1 MNYGRIHFLINIE
14 LCMDYDFDLIVIGAG
29 SGGVRSARIAAS
41 YGKKVAI
48 FEAAEVGGT
57 CVIRGCVPKKL
68 LVYASSFVKTFKA
81 ASAFGW
87 DVGHPQF
94 NWQRLIANKDEEIN
108 RLNKIY
114 LSLLNNS
121 GVELIPYR
129 ARFVNK
135 NTVIANAKE
144 YTAAKVLIATGSTP
158 FYPDIKGIEYA
169 VSSNE
174 ALSLQQ
180 LPKQMTIMGAGYIA
194 VEFASIFN
202 ALGVKVNLIYRGDK
216 LLRGFDEDVR
226 NFAQEAFIK
235 NGINVILNSNV
246 VEIKKDNKQFEVL
259 MDSDICLTNQ
269 EVILC
274 ATGRIA
280 NTDNLGLE
288 NLHVNLKYNGQL
300 QVDSE
305 QNCGPDSVFAV
316 GDVCNNDNLTPVAIK
331 EGHLLMDRWYGDGNT
346 FIEYDYL
353 PSTVFSQPEIG
364 SCGYTQEQAMEHFG
378 EVKVFT
384 STFRAMKYAMTDIQD
399 QTFMKL
405 IVAKETDLVVG
416 CHIVG
421 ADAGEIVQGF
431 AVAIKQGITKEKLN
445 QCIGIHPTSAEELV
459 TMK

>member
-1 MNYGRIHFLINIE
+1 ME
-14 LCMDYDFDLIVIGAG
+14 CDFDLLVIGAG

-48 FEAAEVGGT
+48 FEDSEVGGT

-87 DVGHPQF
+87 DVGQPQF
-94 NWQRLIANKDEEIN
+94 NWQKLIANKDEEIN

-114 LSLLNNS
+114 HSLLDNS
-121 GVELIPYR
+121 GVKLIPYH
-129 ARFVNK
+129 ARFVDK
-135 NTVIANAKE
+135 NTVIANGKE
-144 YTAAKVLIATGSTP
+144 YTAEKILIATGSTP

-174 ALSLQQ
+174 ALSLEQ
-180 LPKQMTIMGAGYIA
+180 LPKEITIMGAGYIA

-202 ALGVKVNLIYRGDK
+202 SLGVKVNLVYRGDK

-226 NFAQEAFIK
+226 NFAQDAFIK
-235 NGINVILNSNV
+235 NGMNVILNSNII
-246 VEIKKDNKQFEVL
+246 EIKKDDKQFEVL
-259 MDSDICLTNQ
+259 MDSDICLKKQ
-269 EVILC
+269 DVILC

-280 NTDNLGLE
+280 NTHNLGLE
-288 NLHVNLKYNGQL
+288 NLKVNRKYNGQI

-331 EGHLLMDRWYGDGNT
+331 EGNLLMDRWYGNGNT
-346 FIEYDYL
+346 YIEYDYL

-364 SCGYTQEQAMEHFG
+364 SCGFTQELAQEHFG
-378 EVKVFT
+378 EVVSYK

-405 IVAKETDLVVG
+405 IVAKDTDLVVG

-421 ADAGEIVQGF
+421 ADAGETIQGF